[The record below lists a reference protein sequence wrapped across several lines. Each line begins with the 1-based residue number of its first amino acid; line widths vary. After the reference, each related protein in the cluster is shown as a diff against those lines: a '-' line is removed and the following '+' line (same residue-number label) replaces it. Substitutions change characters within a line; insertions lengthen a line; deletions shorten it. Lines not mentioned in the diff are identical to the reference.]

1 MRKMLKHDLKAIWP
15 VWRIVAP
22 VVFVLSALAGAMVG
36 LGYAEYKFFEPI
48 NGLFMLSAYLIES
61 YWPIILSAFS
71 MLITVLIV
79 VRYYKNFFTDEGYL
93 TFTLPV
99 SRTSLL
105 NSKILMALI
114 WLAATAAVCLLSN
127 FAYSFMVELIMPED
141 AFSFGSLTAELMEDV
156 IRSIFAAEERLHIS
170 FFLIELL
177 FMGIA
182 WTVAGLLLLFLC
194 ITIGAVI
201 VKRAKLVLG
210 LGIYYGA
217 NAVIVIT
224 IYIGII
230 IGIVALG
237 AASEISDAAI
247 LVMLHVIFSMSGV
260 LFSALGVGAYLL
272 NKKLINEKLNLP

>member
-1 MRKMLKHDLKAIWP
+1 
-15 VWRIVAP
+15 
-22 VVFVLSALAGAMVG
+22 
-36 LGYAEYKFFEPI
+36 
-48 NGLFMLSAYLIES
+48 MLSAYLIES

-141 AFSFGSLTAELMEDV
+141 AFSFGSLTAELMEEI
-156 IRSIFAAEERLHIS
+156 IRSIFAAEESLHIA

-182 WTVAGLLLLFLC
+182 WTVASLLLLFLC

-237 AASEISDAAI
+237 AASEISDTAI